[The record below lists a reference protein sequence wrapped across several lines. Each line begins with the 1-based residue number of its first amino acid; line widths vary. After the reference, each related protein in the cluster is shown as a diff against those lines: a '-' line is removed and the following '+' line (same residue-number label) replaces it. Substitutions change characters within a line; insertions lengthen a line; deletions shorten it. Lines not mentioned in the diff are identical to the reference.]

1 MRNALALFSLLATC
15 LTVAAE
21 SNEVTAP
28 PATTAL
34 TNSTAQPASPAET
47 NAVSE
52 EGASDAGATTPGAV
66 QLSDET
72 HIRSESVDLGIKTRT
87 AVYRGNVRLD
97 DPRLHLTC
105 EYLFANIPEE
115 GQVDRIVA
123 ETNVVIEMLDEKGL
137 TNWAYA
143 DKAVYTYQ
151 AGESATN
158 EIVELTGSPRVERE
172 EGILYGDTII
182 WDRALNQIRATN
194 QRMGP
199 RRETAEPAETNA
211 PPTAAAARSNAPA
224 EMNPAPA
231 TGTPA
236 DE

>member
-1 MRNALALFSLLATC
+1 MRNALALSTLLAGC
-15 LTVAAE
+15 LV
-21 SNEVTAP
+21 V
-28 PATTAL
+28 
-34 TNSTAQPASPAET
+34 TAQPDDVARPPAEPAPANAPADPGSPAEGGAAPDGIVGGEDAASAG
-47 NAVSE
+47 AVKL
-52 EGASDAGATTPGAV
+52 SDA
-66 QLSDET
+66 T
-72 HIRSESVDLGIKTRT
+72 HIRSERVDLGIKTRT

-105 EYLFANIPEE
+105 EYLFANIPET

-123 ETNVVIEMLDEKGL
+123 ETNVVIMLLDEKGL

-143 DKAVYTYQ
+143 DKAVYTYK
-151 AGESATN
+151 AGETVTN
-158 EIVELTGSPRVERE
+158 ELVELTGSPRIERE
-172 EGILYGDTII
+172 EGILYGDTIT

-199 RRETAEPAETNA
+199 RREPADAVTNSVPEA
-211 PPTAAAARSNAPA
+211 DAASSTLPGGLDAKPP
-224 EMNPAPA
+224 